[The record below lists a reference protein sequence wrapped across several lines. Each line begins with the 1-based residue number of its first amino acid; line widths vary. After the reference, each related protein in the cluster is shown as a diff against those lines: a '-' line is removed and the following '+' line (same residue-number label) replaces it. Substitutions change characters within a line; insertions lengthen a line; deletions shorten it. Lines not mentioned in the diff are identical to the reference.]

1 MLQDLA
7 LVVELQALDRKIA
20 SLEKEVA
27 ALPVHVAQIEK
38 KLESHKRHLEASR
51 AALTA
56 NAADRKKLEGE
67 IQIHEQKIS
76 KLKSQMLEAKTN
88 EQYRA
93 FQNEINWCEKE
104 IRKQE
109 DRILEFM
116 EQSEPLDKNIKLAE
130 ASLKVEQKQVD
141 GEKQS
146 AQKRTA
152 ADQSALAEIRTQ
164 RAGIVA
170 KVDPK
175 LYTRYESIR
184 RKNKGVAIA
193 DATDGRCD
201 GCMIALRPQFF
212 QDLKSG
218 QEVMFCELC
227 GRILTYN
234 PVVSFDNDVAP
245 TLK

>member
-7 LVVELQALDRKIA
+7 LVVELQALDHKIA

-27 ALPVHVAQIEK
+27 ALPIHIAHIEK

-51 AALTA
+51 AALIA
-56 NAADRKKLEGE
+56 NASDRKKHEAE

-76 KLKSQMLEAKTN
+76 KLKSQMLDAKTN

-109 DRILEFM
+109 DRIIELM
-116 EQSEPLDKNIKLAE
+116 EQSEPLDKTIKTAD
-130 ASLKVEQKQVD
+130 ASLKVEQKHVD
-141 GEKQS
+141 AEKHTALVRS
-146 AQKRTA
+146 A
-152 ADQSALAEIRTQ
+152 ADQTALAELRTT

-170 KVDPK
+170 KVNPK
-175 LYTRYESIR
+175 LYTRYEIIR
-184 RKNKGVAIA
+184 KKNKGIAIA

-201 GCMIALRPQFF
+201 GCMISLRPQFF
-212 QDLKSG
+212 QDLKTG

-234 PVVSFDNDVAP
+234 PAISFENNIAP
-245 TLK
+245 SL